1 MGGMGFLHYNMTTEG
16 QVAQAK
22 RVKQHVPG
30 FVTSPAALA
39 PQSTIADFEAL
50 KVRHC
55 LSLCLPVF
63 CGRIK
68 GVHAA

>member
-1 MGGMGFLHYNMTTEG
+1 MQMGGMGFLHYNMTTEG

-55 LSLCLPVF
+55 LSLCLPV
-63 CGRIK
+63 
-68 GVHAA
+68 